1 MLLITHIA
9 RRLTAWSVVG
19 LFAIQVA
26 QAQAYLLADAETYL
40 KERTTDPYKPIGEAV
55 GEYVDLFPAMG
66 QWTLLFEKDG
76 VKRKVKCKDIWGF
89 LYKGVL
95 FRINDEG
102 PIPVRLMTEGTVCY
116 YENGFA
122 HLKMLRDDLEIAPFE
137 VGNAAYLSK
146 DLKGPIV
153 PARFPEGDTRSGS
166 GRFRTEYP
174 MLEALFRCIGASVEM
189 DPIRQCVV
197 DFESGLLGER

>member
-1 MLLITHIA
+1 MLLITYV
-9 RRLTAWSVVG
+9 RQRLAALLLIG
-19 LFAIQVA
+19 LFGMQLAN
-26 QAQAYLLADAETYL
+26 AQAYLLFDVETYL
-40 KERTTDPYKPIGEAV
+40 KERTADPYKPIGEPV
-55 GEYVDLFPAMG
+55 GEYVDLYPAMG

-102 PIPVRLMTEGTVCY
+102 PIPVRLMTEGAVCY

-122 HLKMLRDDLEIAPFE
+122 HLKMLRDDLEIAPYE

-146 DLKGPIV
+146 DLKGQIV
-153 PARFPEGDTRSGS
+153 PARFQEGELRSVS
-166 GRFRTEYP
+166 ARFRTEYP
-174 MLEALFRCIGASVEM
+174 MLEPLYRCIGEQAEM

-197 DFESGLLGER
+197 DFESGLLGDR

>member
-1 MLLITHIA
+1 MLITSIGRRIA
-9 RRLTAWSVVG
+9 ILLLAALPAW
-19 LFAIQVA
+19 QVA
-26 QAQAYLLADAETYL
+26 QAQAYLLPDAETYL
-40 KERTTDPYKPIGEAV
+40 RERTTNPYKPIGEAV
-55 GEYVDLFPAMG
+55 GEYVDLYPAMG

-95 FRINDEG
+95 FRINEEG
-102 PIPVRLMTEGTVCY
+102 PIPVRLMTEGIVCY

-122 HLKMLRDDLEIAPFE
+122 HLRMLREDLEHATYD

-153 PARFPEGDTRSGS
+153 HARFKEGDTRSPS
-166 GRFRTEYP
+166 GRFRMEHP
-174 MLEALFRCIGASVEM
+174 ALDQLILCIGERDEM

-197 DFESGLLGER
+197 DFESGLLGDR

>member
-1 MLLITHIA
+1 MLLITSFG
-9 RRLTAWSVVG
+9 RRLAALFVVG
-19 LFAIQVA
+19 LVGMA
-26 QAQAYLLADAETYL
+26 QAQAQTFLLTDAETYL
-40 KERTTDPYKPIGEAV
+40 KERTTDPFKPIGEPV
-55 GEYVDLFPAMG
+55 GDYVDLYPAMG

-102 PIPVRLMTEGTVCY
+102 PIPVRLMTEGVVCY

-122 HLKMLRDDLEIAPFE
+122 HLKMLHDDLEIAPYE

-146 DLKGPIV
+146 DLKGQIV
-153 PARFPEGDTRSGS
+153 PARFQEGDERSVS

-174 MLEALFRCIGASVEM
+174 MLEPLYRCIGEQAEM
-189 DPIRQCVV
+189 DTIRQCVV
-197 DFESGLLGER
+197 DFESGLLGDR

>member
-1 MLLITHIA
+1 MLLITYICQ
-9 RRLTAWSVVG
+9 RLAALILVG
-19 LFAIQVA
+19 LVGMQMAN
-26 QAQAYLLADAETYL
+26 AQAYLLSDAETYL
-40 KERTTDPYKPIGEAV
+40 KERTADPNKPIGEPV
-55 GEYVDLFPAMG
+55 GEYVDLFPTMG

-102 PIPVRLMTEGTVCY
+102 PIPVRLMTEGAVCY

-122 HLKMLRDDLEIAPFE
+122 HLKMLRDDLEIAPYE

-146 DLKGPIV
+146 DLKGQIV
-153 PARFPEGDTRSGS
+153 PARFQEGDLRSVS
-166 GRFRTEYP
+166 ARFRTEYP
-174 MLEALFRCIGASVEM
+174 MLEPLYRCIGDQAEM

-197 DFESGLLGER
+197 DFESGLLGDR

>member
-1 MLLITHIA
+1 MLLITYICQ
-9 RRLTAWSVVG
+9 RLAALILIGLVG
-19 LFAIQVA
+19 VQLAN
-26 QAQAYLLADAETYL
+26 AQAYLLSDAETYL
-40 KERTTDPYKPIGEAV
+40 KERTADPYKPIGEPV
-55 GEYVDLFPAMG
+55 GEYVDLFPTMG

-102 PIPVRLMTEGTVCY
+102 PIPVRLMTEGAVCY

-122 HLKMLRDDLEIAPFE
+122 HLKMLHDDLEIAPYE

-146 DLKGPIV
+146 DLKGQIV
-153 PARFPEGDTRSGS
+153 PARFQEGDLRSVS
-166 GRFRTEYP
+166 ARFRTEYP
-174 MLEALFRCIGASVEM
+174 MLEPLCRCIGEQAEM

-197 DFESGLLGER
+197 DFESGLLGDR

>member
-1 MLLITHIA
+1 MLLITYI
-9 RRLTAWSVVG
+9 RQRLAALLLIGLVG
-19 LFAIQVA
+19 TQLAN
-26 QAQAYLLADAETYL
+26 AQAYLLSDAEAYL
-40 KERTTDPYKPIGEAV
+40 KERTADPFKPIGEPV

-102 PIPVRLMTEGTVCY
+102 PIPVRLMTEGAVCY

-122 HLKMLRDDLEIAPFE
+122 HLKMLHDDLEIAPYE

-146 DLKGPIV
+146 DLKGQIV
-153 PARFPEGDTRSGS
+153 PARFQEGDLRSVS
-166 GRFRTEYP
+166 ARFRTEYP
-174 MLEALFRCIGASVEM
+174 MLEPLYRCIGDQGDM

-197 DFESGLLGER
+197 DFESGLLGDR

>member
-1 MLLITHIA
+1 MVLITAIG
-9 RRLTAWSVVG
+9 RRLATILLMALPAWQVV
-19 LFAIQVA
+19 
-26 QAQAYLLADAETYL
+26 QAQAYLLSDAEAYMR
-40 KERTTDPYKPIGEAV
+40 ERTTDPFKPIGEPV
-55 GEYVDLFPAMG
+55 GEYVDLYPAMG

-102 PIPVRLMTEGTVCY
+102 PIPVRLMTEGVVCY

-122 HLKMLRDDLEIAPFE
+122 HLRMLRDDIEAATYD

-146 DLKGPIV
+146 DLRGPIV
-153 PARFPEGDTRSGS
+153 PAKFKVDDTRSPS
-166 GRFRTEYP
+166 GRFRMEYP
-174 MLEALFRCIGASVEM
+174 MLEPLYRCIAERDEM